1 MRKILISFILVAI
14 LTGCTPEAK
23 EQTLTCTMST
33 NETGMVMNQE
43 VEADFVGNEV
53 VDMSMDIDI
62 TLDET
67 MVPYIETMKETLATQ
82 FKNYTENGA
91 MLEIDAE
98 GSKIE
103 IDIDFDLKNM
113 TLEQKK
119 NLDMID
125 VYGTKEATKNAF
137 EKMGYTCK

>member
-1 MRKILISFILVAI
+1 MKKILISFIVVAV
-14 LTGCTPEAK
+14 LTGCASKAK

-33 NETGMVMNQE
+33 NQTGMVMYQE

-53 VDMSMDIDI
+53 VDMSMDIDV

-67 MVPYIETMKETLATQ
+67 MVPYIETMKETLASQ
-82 FKNYTENGA
+82 FKSYTENGA
-91 MLEIDAE
+91 KLEIDAE

-125 VYGTKEATKNAF
+125 VYGTKEATKKAF